1 MNYSHQQREWISRRD
16 SHALPRHSV
25 FWRCVV
31 SPSAMLVLSGLFGL
45 LTGTGESWAQVDPP
59 KAVSSALTQ
68 SPPES
73 SRAADDSSKTTPRQ
87 DSSLQ
92 RSVKRNSAQE
102 SSTQGNSLLDGSEEA
117 TLREIEAI
125 RQRMGGGLSREF
137 EEINEVIGL
146 MNPSKGSLEGIAD
159 GGTTNGGIT
168 NGATDH
174 SVSNGSVPDDT
185 TDGTGGASRLFR
197 AELRQLIVRRG
208 QPIPLP
214 ASDMKTGCAIGLS
227 DDLTPRPEDG
237 MSQTRLEPVETHR
250 RLEAQECLRRCARN
264 LESVA
269 SDLESLNQP
278 ETADALRGHAMDL
291 WRKARLVP

>member
-1 MNYSHQQREWISRRD
+1 MNYSHQQREWISHRD

-31 SPSAMLVLSGLFGL
+31 SPSAMLFLSGLFGL
-45 LTGTGESWAQVDPP
+45 LAGTGESLAQVDPP

-146 MNPSKGSLEGIAD
+146 MNPSKGRLEGIAD

>member
-1 MNYSHQQREWISRRD
+1 MNYSHQQREWISHREC
-16 SHALPRHSV
+16 HALPRHSV

-31 SPSAMLVLSGLFGL
+31 SPSALLCMSGLL
-45 LTGTGESWAQVDPP
+45 AGTGESWAQVDPP

-185 TDGTGGASRLFR
+185 TDGAGGASRLFR

-214 ASDMKTGCAIGLS
+214 ASDMKTGRAIGLS